1 MFYLNFFIILILF
14 LLFFN
19 RSPNRISKTKDN
31 IIVSPCDGTVT
42 YSNDRTISIFLSV
55 FDVHVQY
62 VPIKSEIIDI
72 KTVNKGTHVLA
83 TNPKSSHNEGIRVV
97 FRSNIGDVVVTQ
109 RVGFFVRRII
119 NNIKIG
125 DKLNKSDKYGF
136 ITFGSR
142 VDIILPK
149 NYNSIL
155 KVGDKVIGGETP
167 LIE

>member
-1 MFYLNFFIILILF
+1 MFYLNFFIISILF

-19 RSPNRISKTKDN
+19 RSPNRISNSKDN
-31 IIVSPCDGTVT
+31 IIVSPCDGIVT
-42 YSNDRTISIFLSV
+42 YSNGRTISIFLSV

-72 KTVNKGTHVLA
+72 QTVNKGTHVLA

-97 FRSNIGDVVVTQ
+97 FRSRIGDVVVTQ
-109 RVGFFVRRII
+109 RVGFFVRRIL

-142 VDIILPK
+142 VDIILPI